1 MKLNYIY
8 AARYVSAYDADTIRL
23 DIDLGFGTWLINQ
36 PIRLFGIDA
45 PEVRGP
51 EKLAGKEARDFL
63 RKFLEGNKDNIII
76 NTYKSSNKGKYGR
89 WLAEVYVG
97 DINVNRMLVDRGFA
111 KEAHY

>member
-76 NTYKSSNKGKYGR
+76 NTYKASNKGKYGR
-89 WLAEVYVG
+89 WLAVLFAEG
-97 DINVNRMLVDRGFA
+97 ENVNQLLVREGHA
-111 KEAHY
+111 TPYMV